1 MNHVESIKSK
11 IDIYRLYQV
20 LKERSVRDYLFF
32 KFAIHT
38 GIRLT
43 DLLNMTVKQLKSQ
56 KKGNIRTSWIVE
68 YEPTIKVKIPDDLLQ
83 EMKDYIEELRLE
95 DEDFTFRSTRTHQC
109 LSRQQAYRIVHHAAE
124 RLDLHHAAERLDLHH
139 AAERLDLHH
148 AAERLDLHHAAE
160 RLDLQHVGLTTL
172 RKTFAYHAFQ
182 SGISISIIQKYLGH
196 QTIQETKKFIGLT
209 NQLKHHTIIA
219 LDL

>member
-124 RLDLHHAAERLDLHH
+124 RLDLHHAAERLDL
-139 AAERLDLHH
+139 
-148 AAERLDLHHAAE
+148 
-160 RLDLQHVGLTTL
+160 QHVGLTTL

>member
-1 MNHVESIKSK
+1 MNHVEPIKSK

-68 YEPTIKVKIPDDLLQ
+68 YESTIKVKIPDDLQQ
-83 EMKDYIEELRLE
+83 EMKGYIEELRLE
-95 DEDFTFRSTRTHQC
+95 DEDLIFRSTRTHQC
-109 LSRQQAYRIVHHAAE
+109 LSRQQAYRIV
-124 RLDLHHAAERLDLHH
+124 
-139 AAERLDLHH
+139 
-148 AAERLDLHHAAE
+148 HHAAE

>member
-124 RLDLHHAAERLDLHH
+124 RLDL
-139 AAERLDLHH
+139 
-148 AAERLDLHHAAE
+148 
-160 RLDLQHVGLTTL
+160 QHVGLTTL

-196 QTIQETKKFIGLT
+196 RTIQETKKFIGLT